1 MAIVIT
7 FLILWAWAEVD
18 DFCRRVINWIKK

>member
-7 FLILWAWAEVD
+7 FLILWVWAEVD
-18 DFCRRVINWIKK
+18 DFCRRVINWVKK